1 MHISHNHF
9 TYRYIFKRIQL
20 TRLINTFMLAVK
32 TFSAVIK
39 VRRIRF
45 FVKFQRSSAKRQS
58 PIITITSDNNY
69 LNVARVCQSTN

>member
-1 MHISHNHF
+1 MYISSNHF
-9 TYRYIFKRIQL
+9 TYRFIFKRVQL

-45 FVKFQRSSAKRQS
+45 FVKFQRSGTKRQS
-58 PIITITSDNNY
+58 PIITITNDNNY
-69 LNVARVCQSTN
+69 LNVARAWQSTN